1 MATSTHPDD
10 SGLLRDRDTRR
21 AQAVHA
27 DQQAAA
33 AEADDDL
40 ERAAALRH
48 EAAEHIRA
56 AESTERQLRTNQDAG
71 VRPWPTPLWPIME
84 LRRSTTPPPVENAGT
99 SMIEEHLDPTAEAHA
114 HMSNLLRTLVTS
126 AAGVADKRA
135 QRRAH
140 EQQDMQRRSE
150 AEQRALNER
159 VTAERQAA
167 ELVYRRT
174 SRDSWWEKARPEEI
188 SEAVAAAGAWA
199 GSDPRA
205 NDALS
210 HIGEQLE
217 ARYGLDLTE
226 LYRSGQDP
234 NTIPG
239 QVRDQ
244 VVTSEAARATAA
256 AEAAAARPVD
266 AGPPWE
272 AEVLDAAGPTLGRQ
286 ILDSEGWP
294 HLQQRLTALD
304 AAGEDV
310 PGRLTRAVNERE
322 LDSAKDKSLALTW
335 RLKKPAA
342 DTSAG
347 KHGADASRRATTG
360 ASPPW
365 AAVHAGLGG
374 SPAAGEV
381 R

>member
-1 MATSTHPDD
+1 M
-10 SGLLRDRDTRR
+10 
-21 AQAVHA
+21 
-27 DQQAAA
+27 
-33 AEADDDL
+33 
-40 ERAAALRH
+40 
-48 EAAEHIRA
+48 
-56 AESTERQLRTNQDAG
+56 
-71 VRPWPTPLWPIME
+71 RPWPTPLWPIMG
-84 LRRSTTPPPVENAGT
+84 LRRSTTPPPVEKAGT

-126 AAGVADKRA
+126 AAGMADKRA
-135 QRRAH
+135 QRRAQ

-150 AEQRALNER
+150 AEQRAFNER
-159 VTAERQAA
+159 ITAERQAA

-188 SEAVAAAGAWA
+188 GEAVAAAGAWA

-217 ARYGLDLTE
+217 ARYGLDLTD

-244 VVTSEAARATAA
+244 VATSEAARATAA
-256 AEAAAARPVD
+256 AETAAARPVD
-266 AGPPWE
+266 ARPPWE

-286 ILDSEGWP
+286 ILDSEGCP

-304 AAGEDV
+304 SGGEDV

-347 KHGADASRRATTG
+347 KHGADASRQATVG
-360 ASPPW
+360 ASPPGQRSTPGP
-365 AAVHAGLGG
+365 ADAQRRAKFADKQRKAGPDREAG
-374 SPAAGEV
+374 PEAAAG
-381 R
+381 